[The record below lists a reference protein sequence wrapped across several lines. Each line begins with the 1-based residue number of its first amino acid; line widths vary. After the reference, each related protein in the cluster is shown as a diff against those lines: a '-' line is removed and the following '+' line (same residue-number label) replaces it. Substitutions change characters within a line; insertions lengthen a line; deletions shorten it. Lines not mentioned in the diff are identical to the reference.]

1 MEGNVI
7 SMYVD
12 DNSEYALIVD
22 SDTVLMGD
30 SYSQNENKML
40 TQTLERESEE
50 KQGSNWYFI
59 LLILPILAAVY
70 ILGKRKK
77 NEK

>member
-1 MEGNVI
+1 MI